1 MDIISIWQYIQLGNT
16 WLVDVG
22 WIEIFAV
29 FFTSEMVLWMLSC
42 ESAELSRRQRRR
54 VFKNIALSNRN
65 NKKATEITHM

>member
-29 FFTSEMVLWMLSC
+29 FVHFRNGAVDALWGICRIQKATTQSLN
-42 ESAELSRRQRRR
+42 
-54 VFKNIALSNRN
+54 KNIALF
-65 NKKATEITHM
+65 ATEIKHM